1 MDLRVHASASLTVLF
16 YVSLSYYN
24 NNFDLPLTPLYCERN
39 GGVYHVM
46 SQSRISGA
54 LAGQTLALIFS
65 MTSGTGQSPS
75 SSEPSPSSDTLERT
89 LNIINDELWVNQYT
103 NVSPDE
109 DFENHQREATRRRKA
124 PPFVPPT
131 SGTPV
136 NALPNEL
143 LSYIFTLG
151 SGAEEQ
157 GDDDYVEDEE
167 EDSTDEHRQRLPFKV
182 LVSHVCRR
190 WRTVAIETSMLWTN
204 LDFAEGPPFEKSRT
218 WLKRSKGCLLDIE
231 LDCTVDEDESDDRE
245 DSDAYSSDDLVAP
258 EDRVA
263 MPGGPPPVR
272 TKETTRSRSLGR
284 VSPADLPV
292 VRDLILPHVA
302 RWRVFELMVDD
313 YQIMYG
319 ILSTLAAIPEAPQLQ
334 VLRLYHYDNDDYDY
348 DHFRPPHL
356 KQPFAPFCGRAPNLL
371 EVALWGVHVDW
382 EACAFLPGLEEL
394 ELSYHA
400 KDVRPPYQIFF
411 RILAGSPDLHILTL
425 CASGPDGSPEDW
437 PLDVIELPSVI
448 HLILAFVEPSYA
460 SALMNRLVFPNLS
473 TLALDFDTFDY
484 SLFLVQ
490 LTSPAPNQRRSICH
504 DLVDLKISG
513 MQCSPAALA
522 TFYAALPNLVSLILN
537 CYHLPHL
544 FFEYLYPG
552 LSDDDELAGCYLP
565 KLETLTTSGIC
576 GKEMRD
582 LLSKR
587 KAVPLKHVLMDSE
600 AEVSEEDEKW
610 LQKEVETFE
619 FFDGSDDEDDDEDDP
634 VITELDEEEMENTA
648 LLGEEGDVDMVPGE
662 WIDDDNPVA

>member
-1 MDLRVHASASLTVLF
+1 
-16 YVSLSYYN
+16 
-24 NNFDLPLTPLYCERN
+24 
-39 GGVYHVM
+39 
-46 SQSRISGA
+46 
-54 LAGQTLALIFS
+54 
-65 MTSGTGQSPS
+65 MTSSTGQPPS
-75 SSEPSPSSDTLERT
+75 SSGPFPSSGIIERT
-89 LNIINDELWVNQYT
+89 VNIDGEEIRVLQFT
-103 NVSPDE
+103 NFSLE
-109 DFENHQREATRRRKA
+109 EHFENLQREAARKKT
-124 PPFVPPT
+124 PFVPPT

-136 NALPNEL
+136 DSLPNEL

-157 GDDDYVEDEE
+157 GDDDDDDGDDVSEEEEEEEDEE
-167 EDSTDEHRQRLPFKV
+167 NSTDEHIQRLPFKV

-190 WRTVAIETSMLWTN
+190 WRTVAIETSTLWTFLN
-204 LDFAEGPPFEKSRT
+204 FSEGPPFDKSRT
-218 WLKRSKGCLLDIE
+218 WLQRSKGCLLDIE
-231 LDCTVDEDESDDRE
+231 LDCTVDEDEDDDRE
-245 DSDAYSSDDLVAP
+245 DTDAYSSDDLVAP

-263 MPGGPPPVR
+263 MPGGPPPVKT
-272 TKETTRSRSLGR
+272 TKETRSLGR

-319 ILSTLAAIPEAPQLQ
+319 ILSTLAGIPEAPQLR
-334 VLRLYHYDNDDYDY
+334 VLHLYHYDNDDYDY
-348 DHFRPPHL
+348 DHFRLPHV
-356 KQPFAPFCGRAPNLL
+356 KQPFAPFCGRAPNLS
-371 EVALWGVHVDW
+371 EVTLWGVHVDW
-382 EACAFLPGLEEL
+382 EACAFLRGLEGL

-425 CASGPDGSPEDW
+425 CASGPDGNPEDW
-437 PLDVIELPSVI
+437 PLDVIELPSVK
-448 HLILAFVEPSYA
+448 HLILAFVEPSYV
-460 SALMNRLVFPNLS
+460 SALMNRLVFPTLS

-484 SLFLVQ
+484 SPFLAQ

-513 MQCSPAALA
+513 MQCSPAALDA
-522 TFYAALPNLVSLILN
+522 FYAALPNLVALNLN
-537 CYHLPHL
+537 CYYLPRL

-552 LSDDDELAGCYLP
+552 LGGDGDDGDQAAGGCHLP

-576 GKEMRD
+576 GKDMRD

-587 KAVPLKHVLMDSE
+587 KIKHVLMDSD
-600 AEVSEEDEKW
+600 AEVNEEDEDW
-610 LQKEVETFE
+610 LRKEVETFE

-634 VITELDEEEMENTA
+634 VITELDEDEMENTA
-648 LLGEEGDVDMVPGE
+648 LLAGEGDADGVPGE
-662 WIDDDNPVA
+662 WIDDDDNNPMP

>member
-1 MDLRVHASASLTVLF
+1 MASS
-16 YVSLSYYN
+16 
-24 NNFDLPLTPLYCERN
+24 
-39 GGVYHVM
+39 
-46 SQSRISGA
+46 
-54 LAGQTLALIFS
+54 
-65 MTSGTGQSPS
+65 TGQPPS
-75 SSEPSPSSDTLERT
+75 SSEPSPSSGIIQGTVNVDGEEIRVIKFTNFSLEEHFGN
-89 LNIINDELWVNQYT
+89 L
-103 NVSPDE
+103 
-109 DFENHQREATRRRKA
+109 QREAARRKA
-124 PPFVPPT
+124 PFVPPT

-157 GDDDYVEDEE
+157 GDDGDSEEEEDEE
-167 EDSTDEHRQRLPFKV
+167 DSKDEHGQRLPFKV

-190 WRTVAIETSMLWTN
+190 WRTVAIETSTLWTY

-218 WLKRSKGCLLDIE
+218 WLQRSKGCLLDIE
-231 LDCTVDEDESDDRE
+231 LDCTVDEDDTSSNGSDDRE
-245 DSDAYSSDDLVAP
+245 DTDAHSSDDLVAP

-263 MPGGPPPVR
+263 MPGGPPPVK
-272 TKETTRSRSLGR
+272 TKETTKPLGR

-313 YQIMYG
+313 YQVMYG
-319 ILSTLAAIPEAPQLQ
+319 ILSTLASIPEAPQLQ

-382 EACAFLPGLEEL
+382 EACAFLRGLEEL

-400 KDVRPPYQIFF
+400 KDVRPPYEIFF

-425 CASGPDGSPEDW
+425 CASGPDGDPEDW
-437 PLDVIELPSVI
+437 PLDVIELPSVK

-460 SALMNRLVFPNLS
+460 SALMNRLVFPTLS

-484 SLFLVQ
+484 SSFLAQ
-490 LTSPAPNQRRSICH
+490 LTSPAPNQRHSICH

-513 MQCSPAALA
+513 MQQCSPAALA
-522 TFYAALPNLVSLILN
+522 TFYAALPNLVSLNLN

-552 LSDDDELAGCYLP
+552 VSDDDEVAGCYLP
-565 KLETLTTSGIC
+565 KLETLTTSGISGSMMC
-576 GKEMRD
+576 D
-582 LLSKR
+582 LLSRR
-587 KAVPLKHVLMDSE
+587 KAVPLKHVLMDSD
-600 AEVSEEDEKW
+600 AEVNEEEEEW
-610 LQKEVETFE
+610 LRREVETFE
-619 FFDGSDDEDDDEDDP
+619 FFDGSDDEDDDEGDP
-634 VITELDEEEMENTA
+634 VITELDEEE
-648 LLGEEGDVDMVPGE
+648 GDADGIPGF
-662 WIDDDNPVA
+662 WIDDDNPMP

>member
-1 MDLRVHASASLTVLF
+1 MR
-16 YVSLSYYN
+16 
-24 NNFDLPLTPLYCERN
+24 
-39 GGVYHVM
+39 
-46 SQSRISGA
+46 A
-54 LAGQTLALIFS
+54 LDKLWANVALIFS
-65 MTSGTGQSPS
+65 MANSTGQPPS
-75 SSEPSPSSDTLERT
+75 SSELSPSSGIVEGTINVNGEEIRVLQFTNFSLE
-89 LNIINDELWVNQYT
+89 EH
-103 NVSPDE
+103 
-109 DFENHQREATRRRKA
+109 FENLQREAARRKA
-124 PPFVPPT
+124 HLVPPT

-157 GDDDYVEDEE
+157 GDDGNDSEDDSE
-167 EDSTDEHRQRLPFKV
+167 EDSTTDKDGQRLPFKV

-190 WRTVAIETSMLWTN
+190 WRTVAIETSTLWTFLN
-204 LDFAEGPPFEKSRT
+204 FAEGPPFEKSRI
-218 WLKRSKGCLLDIE
+218 WLNRSKGCPLDIE

-245 DSDAYSSDDLVAP
+245 DTDAYSSDDLVAP

-263 MPGGPPPVR
+263 MPGGPAPAPVK
-272 TKETTRSRSLGR
+272 TKESRSLGR

-334 VLRLYHYDNDDYDY
+334 VFRLYHYDNDDYDY

-356 KQPFAPFCGRAPNLL
+356 RQPFAPFCGRAPNLS

-382 EACAFLPGLEEL
+382 EACAFLRGLEGL

-400 KDVRPPYQIFF
+400 KDVRPPYEIFF
-411 RILAGSPDLHILTL
+411 RILAGSSDLHILTL
-425 CASGPDGSPEDW
+425 CASGPDGNPEDW
-437 PLDVIELPSVI
+437 PLDVIELPSVK

-484 SLFLVQ
+484 SPFLAQ
-490 LTSPAPNQRRSICH
+490 LTSPAPNQRHSICH

-522 TFYAALPNLVSLILN
+522 TFYAALPNLVSLNLN
-537 CYHLPHL
+537 CYYLPHL

-552 LSDDDELAGCYLP
+552 LSGDGDDQVAGCYLP

-582 LLSKR
+582 LVSKR
-587 KAVPLKHVLMDSE
+587 KAVPIKHVLMDSD
-600 AEVSEEDEKW
+600 AEVNEQDEDW
-610 LQKEVETFE
+610 LRKEVETFE
-619 FFDGSDDEDDDEDDP
+619 FFDGSDDEDDDDDDP
-634 VITELDEEEMENTA
+634 VITELDEEEVENTA
-648 LLGEEGDVDMVPGE
+648 LLAGEGDADGVPGE
-662 WIDDDNPVA
+662 WIDDDDDNPIA

>member
-1 MDLRVHASASLTVLF
+1 
-16 YVSLSYYN
+16 
-24 NNFDLPLTPLYCERN
+24 
-39 GGVYHVM
+39 
-46 SQSRISGA
+46 
-54 LAGQTLALIFS
+54 
-65 MTSGTGQSPS
+65 MTSSTGQSPS
-75 SSEPSPSSDTLERT
+75 SSEPSPSSGILER
-89 LNIINDELWVNQYT
+89 IINVNGEEIEVIQCT
-103 NVSPDE
+103 NFSLE
-109 DFENHQREATRRRKA
+109 EHFENLQREVARRRA
-124 PPFVPPT
+124 PFVPPT

-157 GDDDYVEDEE
+157 GDDDEVSEEEEE
-167 EDSTDEHRQRLPFKV
+167 EDSTNEHGRRLPFKV

-190 WRTVAIETSMLWTN
+190 WRTVAIETSTLWTFLN
-204 LDFAEGPPFEKSRT
+204 FAEGPPFDKSRT
-218 WLKRSKGCLLDIE
+218 WLQRSKGCLLDIE
-231 LDCTVDEDESDDRE
+231 LDCTVDEDEDDDRE
-245 DSDAYSSDDLVAP
+245 DTDASSSDDLVPPA
-258 EDRVA
+258 DRIA
-263 MPGGPPPVR
+263 MPGGPAPVK
-272 TKETTRSRSLGR
+272 TKETRSLGR

-319 ILSTLAAIPEAPQLQ
+319 ILSTLAGVPEAPQLQ

-348 DHFRPPHL
+348 DHFRLPHL
-356 KQPFAPFCGRAPNLL
+356 KQPFAPFCGRAPNLS
-371 EVALWGVHVDW
+371 EVTLWGVHVDW
-382 EACAFLPGLEEL
+382 AACAFLRGLEGL

-400 KDVRPPYQIFF
+400 KDVRPPYEIFF
-411 RILAGSPDLHILTL
+411 RILEGSPDLHILTL

-437 PLDVIELPSVI
+437 PLDVIELPSVK
-448 HLILAFVEPSYA
+448 HLILAFVDPSYA

-484 SLFLVQ
+484 SPFLAQ
-490 LTSPAPNQRRSICH
+490 LTAPAPNQRRSICH

-513 MQCSPAALA
+513 MQCSPAALD
-522 TFYAALPNLVSLILN
+522 TFYAALPNLVSLNLN
-537 CYHLPHL
+537 CYYLPHL

-552 LSDDDELAGCYLP
+552 LGGGGGNDEEAAGCYLP

-587 KAVPLKHVLMDSE
+587 KAPPIRHVLMDSD
-600 AEVSEEDEKW
+600 AEVIEEDEDW
-610 LQKEVETFE
+610 LRREVETFE
-619 FFDGSDDEDDDEDDP
+619 FFDNSEDEDDDDDP
-634 VITELDEEEMENTA
+634 IITELDEEEMEDTA
-648 LLGEEGDVDMVPGE
+648 LLAGEGDADGVPGE
-662 WIDDDNPVA
+662 WIDDDDNPMA